1 MTLSLEQ
8 IKSITAGAAY
18 VEEKNGRIC
27 FSRFTKEQQRV
38 YREASN
44 DFYKKTFG
52 TAGIKLKFLTDSK
65 TLSLKVNVTS
75 GSSRH
80 FFAHDIYVNGTLRF
94 TLGGTLAGKDGTVLN
109 NLDTEGSY
117 ELGEG
122 EKTVCVYFPWSVIS
136 ELCYLELDDGATLTP
151 VAYSRKMI
159 SFGDSITHGYDA
171 SHPSLSYSAL
181 LADALDA
188 DAVNKGIGGEV
199 FRPELAA
206 EADDID
212 PEIITVAYGTNDWS
226 KSTREEFDKNSEAFY
241 VNLSRNYPNA
251 KIFAFSPIWRKDHEK
266 ITNVGKFTYVT
277 EKFEDIVNSLP
288 NVTFIDCYDTVPH
301 DPAMFSPDV
310 LHPNDKGFSHYA
322 KGVIDAIKQYI

>member
-18 VEEKNGRIC
+18 VEEKNGMIC

-38 YREASN
+38 YREASK

-52 TAGIKLKFLTDSK
+52 TAGIKLKFVTNSK
-65 TLSLKVNVTS
+65 TLLLKVTVRA
-75 GSSRH
+75 GSSRY
-80 FFAHDIYVNGTLRF
+80 FFSHDIFVNGKHCHTLSGDLRD
-94 TLGGTLAGKDGTVLN
+94 KNGTVV
-109 NLDTEGSY
+109 ESVEAYGSY
-117 ELGEG
+117 KLGEG
-122 EKTVCVYFPWSVIS
+122 EKTVCIYFPWSVIS

-151 VAYSRKMI
+151 VAYRRKMI

-171 SHPSLSYSAL
+171 SHPSLSYSAI
-181 LADALDA
+181 LADAFDA
-188 DAVNKGIGGEV
+188 DARNKGIGGEV

-251 KIFAFSPIWRKDHEK
+251 KIFAFSPIWRKQPER
-266 ITNVGKFTYVT
+266 ITAVGEFTYVAKKI
-277 EKFEDIVNSLP
+277 EEIANSLS
-288 NVTFIDCYDTVPH
+288 NVIFVNCYDMVPH

-310 LHPNDKGFSHYA
+310 LHPNDQGFSHYA
-322 KGVIDAIKQYI
+322 KGVIDVIKRNI

>member
-8 IKSITAGAAY
+8 IRSVTAGA
-18 VEEKNGRIC
+18 VRIEEKDGRIC
-27 FSRFTKEQQRV
+27 FFRFTEEQQQL
-38 YREASN
+38 YFYHSEA
-44 DFYKKTFG
+44 FYKKCFC
-52 TAGIKLKFLTDSK
+52 TAGIKLKFVTDSK
-65 TLSLKVNVTS
+65 SISLKVIIKS
-75 GSSRH
+75 GSSRR
-80 FFAHDIYVNGTLRF
+80 FFAHDIYVNGTLRY
-94 TLGGTLAGKDGTVLN
+94 TLGGVLENQDGTARESMDVC
-109 NLDTEGSY
+109 GSY

-122 EKTVCVYFPWSVIS
+122 EKTVCIYFPWSVIS

-151 VAYSRKMI
+151 VAYRRKMI

-199 FRPELAA
+199 FRPELAYA
-206 EADDID
+206 REDLE

-226 KSTREEFDKNSEAFY
+226 NTEKEIFDKNSEAFY
-241 VNLSRNYPNA
+241 AQLSQNYPNA

-266 ITNVGKFTYVT
+266 ITNVGKFAYVT